1 MRPILFSLAL
11 LVSPSFANGGFEDG
25 TLIFLENSSNI
36 VERYT
41 DSSYSH
47 VAIIM
52 SDKGGKQWL
61 YNAEQPRVKRYKIVD
76 YFAEI
81 GRMNEGTKSK
91 VLTSIVRP
99 RRAYTEAEKVKMRAY
114 LEKQVGRT
122 YSIRGYLRDIPGSG
136 IHCSEIVAA
145 AIEATGRRN
154 FVTANYSISP
164 GELASL
170 VSIDHVRQGKKL
182 VVRTKKAERRTVCR
196 RWSDWWVSRGSW
208 CRWSC
213 WETLRYC
220 R

>member
-11 LVSPSFANGGFEDG
+11 IVSPSFANGGFEDG
-25 TLIFLENSSNI
+25 TLIFLQNSSNI
-36 VERYT
+36 VECYT
-41 DSSYSH
+41 DSTYSH

-52 SDKGGKQWL
+52 SDKDGTQWL
-61 YNAEQPRVKRYKIVD
+61 YNAEQPRVKRYKVVD

-91 VLTSIVRP
+91 VLTSIIIP
-99 RRAYTEAEKVKMRAY
+99 KRAYSNTEKAKMRAY
-114 LEKQVGRT
+114 LKSQIGRT
-122 YSIRGYLRDIPGSG
+122 YSIRGYLRNLIGHG
-136 IHCSEIVAA
+136 IHCSEMVAA
-145 AIEATGRRN
+145 AIEETGRRN
-154 FVTANYSISP
+154 FVKANYSISP

-170 VSIDHVRQGKKL
+170 VSVDHVRQGKKL
-182 VVRTKKAERRTVCR
+182 VVRTKKADRRTTSG
-196 RWSDWWVSRGSW
+196 RWRDWWVSRGNW

>member
-1 MRPILFSLAL
+1 MRSFLFSLVL
-11 LVSPSFANGGFEDG
+11 LVPTFAQAGFEDG

-52 SDKGGKQWL
+52 SDKNGKQWL
-61 YNAEQPRVKRYKIVD
+61 YNAEHPRVKRYKVVD

-91 VLTSIVRP
+91 VVTSIVRP
-99 RRAYTEAEKVKMRAY
+99 KRAYTKSEKSKMRAY
-114 LEKQVGRT
+114 LEKQMDRT
-122 YSIRGYLRDIPGSG
+122 YSIRGYLRDIPGKG
-136 IHCSEIVAA
+136 IHCSEMVAA
-145 AIEATGRRN
+145 AIEKTGRRN

-164 GELASL
+164 GALASL

-182 VVRTKKAERRTVCR
+182 IVITKKSKKRTTSR
-196 RWSDWWVSRGSW
+196 RWRDWWVSRGSW

-213 WETLRYC
+213 GETLRYC